1 MGFGEEAVVG
11 DVASE
16 KLSLVYR
23 NAVIFVFGLV
33 LDSLS
38 GSVSAQKADSEKAC
52 YQRAELGHENDREVD
67 HDVHCGL
74 FRY

>member
-33 LDSLS
+33 LGSSS
-38 GSVSAQKADSEKAC
+38 GME
-52 YQRAELGHENDREVD
+52 
-67 HDVHCGL
+67 
-74 FRY
+74 